1 MGRLVGL
8 LGHYLVLAVDGVG
21 RFTLLVAQVLSHW
34 SAAFRS
40 RGRVAE
46 QMQFVGVTSLP
57 LIVLTSVFVGA
68 VTTWQTAYQI
78 KNYVP
83 MRYLGTAVGRAIMIE
98 LAPVL
103 SALVVAGRVGA
114 GMAAEIGS
122 MKVTEQ
128 VDALECMAIDPI
140 RFLVVPRVVAGLIML
155 PILVVFADLV
165 AIGGAM
171 AVSVLFLKVPQET
184 FVSGFKLFF
193 KISDVT
199 AGLSKAAVF
208 GLIITLVGCDQGLG
222 ARGGA
227 LGVGRAT
234 TRAVV
239 VASVSILIADYLI
252 AVLMFRQ

>member
-8 LGHYLVLAVDGVG
+8 LGHYLVIAVDGVG
-21 RFTLLVAQVLSHW
+21 RFTLLVIQVLSHW
-34 SAAFRS
+34 TAVFRS

-46 QMQFVGVTSLP
+46 QMMFVGVTSLP
-57 LIVLTSVFVGA
+57 LIVLTSIFIGA

-78 KNYVP
+78 KSYVP
-83 MRYLGTAVGRAIMIE
+83 MRYLGTAVGRAIVIE

-103 SALVVAGRVGA
+103 SAIVVAGRVGA
-114 GMAAEIGS
+114 GMAAEIGT

-128 VDALECMAIDPI
+128 VDALECMAIDPV
-140 RFLVVPRVVAGLIML
+140 RFLVVPRVVAGLVML
-155 PILVVFADLV
+155 PILVVFSDLV

-171 AVSVLFLKVPQET
+171 AVSVLFLDVPQET
-184 FVSGFKLFF
+184 FISGFKLFF
-193 KISDVT
+193 QISDVM

-208 GLIITLVGCDQGLG
+208 GLIIALVGCHQGLS
-222 ARGGA
+222 AEGGA

-239 VASVSILIADYLI
+239 VASVSILIADYLQ
-252 AVLMFRQ
+252 AVVMFRQ

>member
-8 LGHYLVLAVDGVG
+8 LGHYLFAAVDGVG
-21 RFTLLVAQVLSHW
+21 RFTLLVGQVLSQW
-34 SAAFRS
+34 TAVFKS

-46 QMQFVGVTSLP
+46 QMAFVGVTSLP
-57 LIVLTSVFVGA
+57 LIVLTSIFIGA
-68 VTTWQTAYQI
+68 VATWQTAYQI

-83 MRYLGTAVGRAIMIE
+83 MRYLGTAVGRAIVIE

-114 GMAAEIGS
+114 GMAAEIGT

-128 VDALECMAIDPI
+128 VDALECMAIDPV

-171 AVSVLFLKVPQET
+171 AVSVLFLGVPQET

-193 KISDVT
+193 EISDVM

-208 GLIITLVGCDQGLG
+208 GLIIALVGCHQGLS

-227 LGVGRAT
+227 LGVGLAT

-239 VASVSILIADYLI
+239 VASVSILIADYLQ
-252 AVLMFRQ
+252 AVVMFRQ